1 MAHEFDGKKYEKASA
16 HQREWGAR
24 LITELELQGSERVL
38 DLGCGDGSLSARIS
52 GLLPDGE
59 VVGID
64 ASRGM
69 IDAARPKERGN
80 LRFVLMDIDHIDF
93 IDEFDVVFSNA
104 TLHWVKDH
112 RRLLCNVVKALR
124 DGGKL
129 RFNFAGDGNCAHF
142 FKVVREAMGL
152 DMFKRHFAVRVAVV
166 HAHSWR
172 I

>member
-1 MAHEFDGKKYEKASA
+1 
-16 HQREWGAR
+16 
-24 LITELELQGSERVL
+24 
-38 DLGCGDGSLSARIS
+38 
-52 GLLPDGE
+52 
-59 VVGID
+59 
-64 ASRGM
+64 
-69 IDAARPKERGN
+69 
-80 LRFVLMDIDHIDF
+80 
-93 IDEFDVVFSNA
+93 
-104 TLHWVKDH
+104 VKDH